1 MQKNTAG
8 DKLNW
13 DDLRF
18 FLAVARTRTASA
30 AARRLE
36 VDYTTVSRRIRAL
49 ELSLGALLFEKS
61 RSAGFVLT
69 VEGQRLLG
77 HAETLES
84 TLQAACEQVSGS
96 SMELSGHLRIGC
108 TEAFGCYFVT
118 AQMSHFLE
126 TYPHISLDVLPVP
139 HFVSLS
145 RREADIAITL
155 ERPERGPY
163 VCSKLCDYRLR
174 LYATADYLAG
184 HAPIHSREDL
194 NGHSFIGY
202 VDDLAFSPKL
212 LYLNDLIPGAS
223 SQLRSTSVI
232 AHYHAALEGRAMAIL
247 PCFIAGPDPRLNE
260 ILPEEIEVT
269 RQFWMYYSE
278 DLRRLKRITL
288 VAEYLRAC
296 AELNRPLLLG
306 ESTEMAYP
314 APGLSSGK

>member
-1 MQKNTAG
+1 MDMQKSTTA
-8 DKLNW
+8 DRINW

-18 FLAVARTRTASA
+18 FLEVARTRTASG
-30 AARRLE
+30 AARRLA

-49 ELSLGALLFEKS
+49 EQNLGALLFEKS
-61 RSAGFVLT
+61 RSSGFVLT

-84 TLQAACEQVSGS
+84 TLLAACEQVSGTS
-96 SMELSGHLRIGC
+96 LGLSGHLRIGC
-108 TEAFGCYFVT
+108 TEGFGSYFVT

-126 TYPHISLDVLPVP
+126 GYPHISVDILPVP
-139 HFVSLS
+139 HFISLS

-174 LYATADYLAG
+174 LYATADYLAS
-184 HAPIHSREDL
+184 HAPIRTREDL
-194 NGHSFIGY
+194 SGHPFISY
-202 VDDLAFSPKL
+202 VEDLAFSPKL
-212 LYLNDLIPGAS
+212 LYLNDLMPGAI

-232 AHYHAALEGRAMAIL
+232 AHYHAALEGRALAIL
-247 PCFIAGPDPRLNE
+247 PCFLAGPDPRLCE
-260 ILPEEIEVT
+260 VLPEEIEVT
-269 RQFWMYYSE
+269 RQFWIYYSE

-288 VAEYLRAC
+288 VADYLRAC

-306 ESTEMAYP
+306 ESSSMAYLP
-314 APGLSSGK
+314 SP